1 MAGSVKTLKQKF
13 NVADFGRIP
22 ETLLT
27 HQIRKGTALSPAL
40 HILTNFG
47 FNRLVYNALTQ
58 ILSNCC
64 RASRPHPLPDRNNP
78 EGVLKK

>member
-27 HQIRKGTALSPAL
+27 HQIRKGTAFSRAL
-40 HILTNFG
+40 HILTVFG
-47 FNRLVYNALTQ
+47 FNRLVYNVLTKN
-58 ILSNCC
+58 LRNCC
-64 RASRPHPLPDRNNP
+64 KASRPPASLGP
-78 EGVLKK
+78 KQSSF

>member
-1 MAGSVKTLKQKF
+1 MTMTMTLMTTMT
-13 NVADFGRIP
+13 DFGRIP

-27 HQIRKGTALSPAL
+27 HQIRKGTALSRAL

-78 EGVLKK
+78 EIVFKK